1 MKDQT
6 SKILNA
12 LRMGVIP
19 DTVLDELVVGRTYE
33 MEELTEMLMGIKEDG
48 CSAVKF
54 IKGEYGTGKSFMLN
68 YLKQKAINEG
78 FVVASL
84 SITGGFNFSKFDG
97 LYTAIM
103 SNLEIQSDHHTKGTN
118 FEEIFENW
126 LREIKKEKAISNA
139 SKDIYSVISTLN
151 DYNNAFA
158 MVLLT
163 YIRAKINND
172 YELSNIAA
180 SWIKGDK
187 NVSYELKKR
196 LNVKG
201 SVDIENAI
209 NVFRGFVSLLTLIGY
224 SGMIIFIDELE
235 LVMSNRADTRLKIYS
250 NIRYMMDACGT
261 GEMEKCGFIF
271 AGTPELFSNEEKG
284 FKSYPALSQRIGTAI
299 GSKKD
304 QVTNLRQP
312 VITLKPFEQTDYY
325 KMTEKIMSI
334 HGNHYHYR
342 VPADVTTIYNLVMIE
357 CSKTEKDKITVRNY
371 SKKLLEILDLIEQN
385 PELPIFKTKVSGMI
399 RY

>member
-19 DTVLDELVVGRTYE
+19 DTVLDELIVGRTQE
-33 MEELTEMLMGIKEDG
+33 MEELTNMLEEIKNNG
-48 CSAVKF
+48 FGAVKF
-54 IKGEYGTGKSFMLN
+54 VKGEYGTGKSFMLN
-68 YLKQKAINEG
+68 YMKQRAINEG

-103 SNLEIQSDHHTKGTN
+103 SNLEIKSDHQSKGTN

-126 LREIKKEKAISNA
+126 LKNIKKEKEMNSA
-139 SKDIYSVISTLN
+139 SKDIYSVIAALN

-187 NVSYELKKR
+187 NVPYELKKR

-209 NVFRGFVSLLTLIGY
+209 NVFRGFITLLSLIGY
-224 SGMIIFIDELE
+224 SGIMIFIDELE
-235 LVMSNRADTRLKIYS
+235 MVMGNRADTRLKTYA
-250 NIRYMMDACGT
+250 NIRYIMDACGT
-261 GEMEKCGFIF
+261 GELEKCGFIF
-271 AGTPELFSNEEKG
+271 AGTKELFINEEKG
-284 FKSYPALSQRIGTAI
+284 FKSYNALNQRIG
-299 GSKKD
+299 SKISGGKG
-304 QVTNLRQP
+304 QVANLRQP
-312 VITLKPFEQTDYY
+312 VIELNAFEQEDYF
-325 KMTEKIMSI
+325 KITEKIMAI
-334 HGNHYHYR
+334 HSSHYHYR
-342 VPADVTTIYNLVMIE
+342 APVDLTTIYNLVMIE
-357 CSKTEKDKITVRNY
+357 CSKTDKERTTVRNY

-385 PELPIFKTKVSGMI
+385 PDLPIFKTKVSGLI
-399 RY
+399 RH

>member
-33 MEELTEMLMGIKEDG
+33 IEELSEMLEGIKEDG
-48 CSAVKF
+48 YSSVKF
-54 IKGEYGTGKSFMLN
+54 IKGEYGTGKSFILN

-103 SNLEIQSDHHTKGTN
+103 SNLEIKTEHHSRGTS

-126 LREIKKEKAISNA
+126 LKSIKKEKADTA
-139 SKDIYSVISTLN
+139 SKDIYSVIASLN

-209 NVFRGFVSLLTLIGY
+209 NVFRGFVSLLCLIGY
-224 SGMIIFIDELE
+224 SGMMVFVDELE
-235 LVMSNRADTRLKIYS
+235 MVMSNRADTRLKTFA
-250 NIRYMMDACGT
+250 NIRYIMDACGT
-261 GEMEKCGFIF
+261 GELEKCGFIF
-271 AGTPELFSNEEKG
+271 AGTHELFVNEEKG
-284 FKSYPALSQRIGTAI
+284 FKSYDALNQRIGTAI
-299 GSKKD
+299 GGAKE

-312 VITLKPFEQTDYY
+312 VITLKAFEQEDYY

-334 HGNHYHYR
+334 HGTHYQYR
-342 VPADVTTIYNLVMIE
+342 APIDMMTIYNLVMIE
-357 CSKTEKDKITVRNY
+357 CSKIDKNTITVRNY

-399 RY
+399 RH

>member
-6 SKILNA
+6 PKILNA

-19 DTVLDELVVGRTYE
+19 DTVLDELIVGRTQE
-33 MEELTEMLMGIKEDG
+33 MEELTNLLEGIKNDG
-48 CSAVKF
+48 FSAVKF

-68 YLKQKAINEG
+68 YLKQKAISEG

-84 SITGGFNFSKFDG
+84 SITGGFNFSKFDS
-97 LYTAIM
+97 LYTEIM
-103 SNLEIQSDHHTKGTN
+103 SNLEIKSEHLSRGTS
-118 FEEIFENW
+118 FEDIFENW
-126 LREIKKEKAISNA
+126 LKSIKKDNA
-139 SKDIYSVISTLN
+139 ANSASRDIYSVIATLN

-209 NVFRGFVSLLTLIGY
+209 NVFRGFISLLTLIGY
-224 SGMIIFIDELE
+224 SGIMVFVDELE
-235 LVMSNRADTRLKIYS
+235 MVMGNRVDTRLKTYA
-250 NIRYMMDACGT
+250 NIRYIMDACGT
-261 GEMEKCGFIF
+261 GELEKCGFVF
-271 AGTPELFSNEEKG
+271 AGTKELFMNEEKG
-284 FKSYPALSQRIGTAI
+284 FKSYDALNQRIGSTIPGGKGHTA
-299 GSKKD
+299 
-304 QVTNLRQP
+304 NLRQP
-312 VITLKPFEQTDYY
+312 VIELKAFDQVDYF
-325 KMTEKIMSI
+325 KITEKIMAI
-334 HGNHYHYR
+334 HGSHYHYR
-342 VPADVTTIYNLVMIE
+342 APVDVTTIYNLVMIE
-357 CSKTEKDKITVRNY
+357 CSKIDKEVTTVRNY

-385 PELPIFKTKVSGMI
+385 PDLPIFKTKVSGLI
-399 RY
+399 RH

>member
-19 DTVLDELVVGRTYE
+19 DTILDELVVGRTHE
-33 MEELTEMLMGIKEDG
+33 IEELSEMLEGIKEDG
-48 CSAVKF
+48 YSAVKF

-68 YLKQKAINEG
+68 YLKQKAMEEG

-84 SITGGFNFSKFDG
+84 SITGGFNFSRFDS

-103 SNLEIQSDHHTKGTN
+103 SSLEIKSDHRGKGTS

-126 LREIKKEKAISNA
+126 LKGIKREKALNTA
-139 SKDIYSVISTLN
+139 SKDIYSVISSLN
-151 DYNNAFA
+151 DFNNAFA

-172 YELSNIAA
+172 YELANIAA
-180 SWIKGDK
+180 SWIKGDR

-201 SVDIENAI
+201 SIDIENAI
-209 NVFRGFVSLLTLIGY
+209 NVFRGFVSLLSLIGY
-224 SGMIIFIDELE
+224 SGILVFVDELE
-235 LVMSNRADTRLKIYS
+235 MVMNNRSDTRLKTYA
-250 NIRYMMDACGT
+250 NIRYIMDACGT
-261 GEMEKCGFIF
+261 GELEQCGFIF
-271 AGTPELFSNEEKG
+271 AGTPELFNNEEKG
-284 FKSYPALSQRIGTAI
+284 FKSYDALSQRIGTTI
-299 GSKKD
+299 GLTKD

-312 VITLKPFEQTDYY
+312 VITLKVFEQDDYY
-325 KMTEKIMSI
+325 NLTEKIINI
-334 HGNHYHYR
+334 HSSHYQYR
-342 VPADVTTIYNLVMIE
+342 APVDLMTIYNLVMIE
-357 CSKTEKDKITVRNY
+357 CSKTNKDSITVRNY

-385 PELPIFKTKVSGMI
+385 PDLPIFKTKVSGMI
-399 RY
+399 RH

>member
-19 DTVLDELVVGRTYE
+19 DTILDELVVGRTNE
-33 MEELTEMLMGIKEDG
+33 IEELTEMLQGIKEDG
-48 CSAVKF
+48 FSSVKF

-103 SNLEIQSDHHTKGTN
+103 SNLEIKSEHHSKGTS

-126 LREIKKEKAISNA
+126 LREIKKEKPLSNA
-139 SKDIYSVISTLN
+139 SKDIYSVISSLN

-224 SGMIIFIDELE
+224 SGMIVFVDELE
-235 LVMSNRADTRLKIYS
+235 MVMSNRADTRLKIFS
-250 NIRYMMDACGT
+250 NIRYIMDACGT
-261 GEMEKCGFIF
+261 GEMERCGFVF
-271 AGTPELFSNEEKG
+271 AGTHELFHNEEKG
-284 FKSYPALSQRIGTAI
+284 FKSYAALSQRIGSAI
-299 GSKKD
+299 SSSKEL
-304 QVTNLRQP
+304 VTNLRQP
-312 VITLKPFEQTDYY
+312 VIALKSFEQEDYY
-325 KMTEKIMSI
+325 KLTEKIINI
-334 HGNHYHYR
+334 HGSHYHYR
-342 VPADVTTIYNLVMIE
+342 APVDITSIYNLVMIE
-357 CSKTEKDKITVRNY
+357 CSKINKDKITIRNY

-385 PELPIFKTKVSGMI
+385 PDLPIFKTKVSGMI
-399 RY
+399 RH

>member
-6 SKILNA
+6 PKILNA

-19 DTVLDELVVGRTYE
+19 DTVLDELIVGRTQE
-33 MEELTEMLMGIKEDG
+33 LEELTYLLEGIKNDG
-48 CSAVKF
+48 FSAVKF

-68 YLKQKAINEG
+68 YLKQKALSEG

-103 SNLEIQSDHHTKGTN
+103 SNLEIKSDHLSKGTS
-118 FEEIFENW
+118 FEEIFESW
-126 LREIKKEKAISNA
+126 LKNIKKEKEINSAT
-139 SKDIYSVISTLN
+139 KDIYGVIATLN

-209 NVFRGFVSLLTLIGY
+209 NVFRGFISLLTLIGY
-224 SGMIIFIDELE
+224 TGIMVFVDELE
-235 LVMSNRADTRLKIYS
+235 MVMGNRSDTRLKTYA
-250 NIRYMMDACGT
+250 NIRYIMDACGT
-261 GEMEKCGFIF
+261 GELEKCGFVF
-271 AGTPELFSNEEKG
+271 AGTKELFMNEEKG
-284 FKSYPALSQRIGTAI
+284 FKSYDALNQRIGSTITGGKVQIA
-299 GSKKD
+299 
-304 QVTNLRQP
+304 NLRQP
-312 VITLKPFEQTDYY
+312 VIELKAFEQEDYF
-325 KMTEKIMSI
+325 KITEKIMAI
-334 HGNHYHYR
+334 HGSHYHYR
-342 VPADVTTIYNLVMIE
+342 APVDVTTIYNLVMIE
-357 CSKTEKDKITVRNY
+357 CSKTDKQGTTVRNY

-385 PELPIFKTKVSGMI
+385 PDLPIFKTKVSGII
-399 RY
+399 RH